1 MAPLSPAAAA
11 AALSDGKSTFVGK
24 KNRLEACEVVG
35 RAFAGTETTDPEQT
49 VNWLLGPYL
58 PIGEPDRIPL
68 TTFFMSFAV
77 AILAPS
83 GFTLCAHSAD
93 GAIQAV
99 CLCSRMRR
107 APPEMSLVN
116 MWRILGVLMSHGP
129 PAFYKKKDKKA
140 LRKKI
145 DPGLMKRANIVGKVM
160 HKMHKTHAN
169 GKHIYVNLMA
179 VEPTEQEKGLCS
191 QLMSAVSRAA
201 DIEGLPA
208 YLEAS
213 GDRNCAIYSHLGY
226 EVVGTYSVGR
236 EGDDENWAPFEKFYA
251 MVRPPRAFLITTR
264 MTRITERLAG
274 TFTTRPTSSAGSS
287 PMSVKL

>member
-1 MAPLSPAAAA
+1 MASQWRLRAVLLWAALVLNVSALVAPKIAGRAARSPAAAA

-99 CLCSRMRR
+99 CLCC
-107 APPEMSLVN
+107 
-116 MWRILGVLMSHGP
+116 
-129 PAFYKKKDKKA
+129 Y
-140 LRKKI
+140 
-145 DPGLMKRANIVGKVM
+145 
-160 HKMHKTHAN
+160 
-169 GKHIYVNLMA
+169 
-179 VEPTEQEKGLCS
+179 
-191 QLMSAVSRAA
+191 
-201 DIEGLPA
+201 
-208 YLEAS
+208 
-213 GDRNCAIYSHLGY
+213 
-226 EVVGTYSVGR
+226 
-236 EGDDENWAPFEKFYA
+236 
-251 MVRPPRAFLITTR
+251 
-264 MTRITERLAG
+264 
-274 TFTTRPTSSAGSS
+274 
-287 PMSVKL
+287 